1 MKNVSLNG
9 VHADVHGYDVN
20 QIERKYRVPHWRQ
33 MMIKESAE
41 DASIGSRAA
50 DSLPETNRRAV
61 AADEADRNKNAGL
74 LEE

>member
-1 MKNVSLNG
+1 
-9 VHADVHGYDVN
+9 
-20 QIERKYRVPHWRQ
+20 